1 MPFYISF
8 LRIDFKRRIKKSITG
23 ILQINSTLIN
33 AGFQN
38 AFKTLAVSIATHIR
52 IPHTITRT
60 LNVQNIIIIIIII
73 CHQLDL
79 DRPVS
84 TLSNSPFKSLP
95 SSLRPFGL

>member
-1 MPFYISF
+1 MSFYISF
-8 LRIDFKRRIKKSITG
+8 LRIDLKRRIKKSITG

-33 AGFQN
+33 AGFEN

-60 LNVQNIIIIIIII
+60 LNVQNIIIIIII

-84 TLSNSPFKSLP
+84 TLSNSPFKGLP